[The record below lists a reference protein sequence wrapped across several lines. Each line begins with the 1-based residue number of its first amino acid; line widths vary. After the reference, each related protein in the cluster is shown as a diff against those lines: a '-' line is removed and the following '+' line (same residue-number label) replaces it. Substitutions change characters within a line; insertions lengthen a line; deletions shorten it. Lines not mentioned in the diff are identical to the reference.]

1 MIKFEN
7 VSKKFGEVATLD
19 KVNFELKPGEFVF
32 IIGPSGAGKTT
43 LVKLIL
49 KDYLPTAGTIKIG
62 GINLE
67 EIPKRKISDYR
78 RKIGVVF
85 QDFKLLP
92 DRTALENVALALRIF
107 GEKETE
113 IIPKVMEVLGLVGL
127 GERADFFPAQL
138 SAGELQRTCLARAI
152 IGSPEIVLA
161 DEPTG
166 NLDLGTARQI
176 VKLLKK
182 INEMGKTIIMTTHNF
197 EIVNQMKER
206 VIELDKGKLISDE
219 KKGKYHF
226 K

>member
-7 VSKKFGEVATLD
+7 VSKKFGEITALD
-19 KVNFELKPGEFVF
+19 KVNFEVEPGEFVF

-62 GINLE
+62 GVNLE
-67 EIPKRKISDYR
+67 EIPKRKVSDYR

-92 DRTALENVALALRIF
+92 DQTVFENTALALRIF

-113 IIPKVMEVLGLVGL
+113 IIPKVMEVLSLVGL
-127 GERADFFPAQL
+127 NNRADFFPAQL

-152 IGSPEIVLA
+152 IGHPELVLA

-166 NLDLGTARQI
+166 NLDLGTAHQI

-182 INEMGKTIIMTTHNF
+182 INEMGKTVIMATHNF

-206 VIELDKGKLISDE
+206 VIELDKGKLISDQ

>member
-113 IIPKVMEVLGLVGL
+113 IIPKVTEVLGLVGL

-152 IGSPEIVLA
+152 IGSPELVLA

-182 INEMGKTIIMTTHNF
+182 ISEMGKTVIMATHNF

>member
-182 INEMGKTIIMTTHNF
+182 ISEMGKTVIMATHNF

-206 VIELDKGKLISDE
+206 VIELDKGKLISDQ

>member
-7 VSKKFGEVATLD
+7 VSKKFGEVAALD

>member
-206 VIELDKGKLISDE
+206 VIELDKGKLISDQ

>member
-7 VSKKFGEVATLD
+7 VSKKFGEVAALD

-206 VIELDKGKLISDE
+206 VIELDKGKLISDQ

>member
-7 VSKKFGEVATLD
+7 VSKKFGEVAALD

-67 EIPKRKISDYR
+67 EIPKRKIPDYR

-92 DRTALENVALALRIF
+92 DRTVLENIALALRIF

-152 IGSPEIVLA
+152 IGSPELVLA

-182 INEMGKTIIMTTHNF
+182 ISEMGKTVIMATHNF

>member
-7 VSKKFGEVATLD
+7 VSKKFGEVAALD

-152 IGSPEIVLA
+152 IGSPELVLA

-206 VIELDKGKLISDE
+206 VIELDKGKLISDQ

>member
-92 DRTALENVALALRIF
+92 DRTVFENIALALRIF

-206 VIELDKGKLISDE
+206 VIELDKGKLISDQ